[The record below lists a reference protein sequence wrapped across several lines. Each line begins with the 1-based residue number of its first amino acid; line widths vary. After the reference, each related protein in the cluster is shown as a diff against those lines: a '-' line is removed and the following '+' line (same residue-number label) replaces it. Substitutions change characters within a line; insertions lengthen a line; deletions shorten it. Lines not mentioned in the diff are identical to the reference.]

1 MSGQPKRGAGRPAHP
16 DAELVTV
23 LAAFLSAKAATGI
36 GKEKWCEQER
46 GADQRQR
53 LQKHLERGQRTHAR
67 LPQWRRAAADE
78 RLKRSL
84 LLYSAAPSDALL
96 SRLKTAWRRYK
107 TDGSFKASV
116 DAERELWD
124 AFAPTRG
131 GKR

>member
-1 MSGQPKRGAGRPAHP
+1 MSGQRKPGAGRPPHP
-16 DAELVTV
+16 DAELVTL

-46 GADQRQR
+46 GAEQRQR
-53 LQKHLERGQRTHAR
+53 LQKHLERGQRIHSR
-67 LPQWRRAAADE
+67 LPQVRQTAADE

-96 SRLKTAWRRYK
+96 SRLKAAWRRYNK
-107 TDGSFKASV
+107 PDGPFRAAV

-124 AFAPTRG
+124 EFAPPRAT
-131 GKR
+131 K